1 MKPLMRQRRAVPF
14 QASWEEILYTP
25 RPIDSHKFDK
35 TVSDEAK
42 REPAELKCDFDP
54 ISWNSRGEFEG
65 VGGRDKFLSNY
76 HNDPIPE
83 DVSVTQKH
91 LWLYARSSKDRR

>member
-54 ISWNSRGEFEG
+54 IS
-65 VGGRDKFLSNY
+65 
-76 HNDPIPE
+76 
-83 DVSVTQKH
+83 
-91 LWLYARSSKDRR
+91 